1 MSDKADSLNNLPP
14 LEPPP
19 ALWAAVR
26 TELDQ
31 RRRQRVHQ
39 RRIRRLGAV
48 GAIAALV
55 LVAVLLQPF
64 DEAIDTGRDSDQVL
78 IETRQLSALLESQ
91 IRQHA
96 AGTVSAESV
105 ERLVW
110 LEDELAWL
118 DTRLAANPDNSELWL
133 RRARLLVEMNRIYS
147 RNDWQSQMRLTSY

>member
-1 MSDKADSLNNLPP
+1 MSDKTNPFSQLPP

-31 RRRQRVHQ
+31 RQGQRVQ
-39 RRIRRLGAV
+39 RRRIRRLGAV
-48 GAIAALV
+48 AAIAALV
-55 LVAVLLQPF
+55 VVVVLLRPITETA
-64 DEAIDTGRDSDQVL
+64 DIGESSDQAL
-78 IETRQLSALLESQ
+78 IETRQLSALLEAQ

-105 ERLVW
+105 EQLVW
-110 LEDELAWL
+110 LENEMAWL

-133 RRARLLVEMNRIYS
+133 QRARLLVEMNRIYS